1 MQEKFKEGDEVEIL
15 SFEELKEQACK
26 DVPNNYESLYFPYC
40 TFKLNE
46 HMKQHCGRK
55 TKIVEAFDEYEVTMK
70 RNMPCYRL
78 EIDSGEW
85 SWMGQWLRK
94 VQ

>member
-1 MQEKFKEGDEVEIL
+1 MCEKFKKGDKVEIL

-46 HMKQHCGRK
+46 EMKQYCGKK
-55 TKIVEAFDEYEVTMK
+55 TKIINVFDEYEFVTK
-70 RNMPCYRL
+70 RSIPCYKL

-85 SWMGQWLRK
+85 TWMGQWLK
-94 VQ
+94 II